1 MDQTLDITWTF
12 ANALFDY
19 WSDYPPTHELV
30 AAYLGIEQKKKSNWE
45 GHSMFISP
53 GAESFAPLVAANDM
67 TGSTIDTLVAMFPN
81 GVIKI

>member
-1 MDQTLDITWTF
+1 
-12 ANALFDY
+12 
-19 WSDYPPTHELV
+19 
-30 AAYLGIEQKKKSNWE
+30 
-45 GHSMFISP
+45 MFISP